1 MWIFFFFS
9 FLVCFV
15 IWNYTRV
22 INRGYRGNRELTSG
36 LMRWFVDPR
45 FYFTLF
51 IYFLFL
57 FLCVKSE
64 HQISK
69 SRILYPR
76 IERTSAFFFL
86 QNTVSLRVS
95 WARDREKKKIRFLL
109 RDVRYSGSR
118 ANGFRKSWST
128 QQKTRQK
135 FSLGVSVRVPVSRRR
150 VNSFSGP

>member
-1 MWIFFFFS
+1 MPFFFFFS

-51 IYFLFL
+51 IYFYFFAWNPNIKFQNHVYCILG
-57 FLCVKSE
+57 
-64 HQISK
+64 SK
-69 SRILYPR
+69 
-76 IERTSAFFFL
+76 ERRLFFL

-135 FSLGVSVRVPVSRRR
+135 FSLSVSVRVPVSRRR

>member
-1 MWIFFFFS
+1 MPFFFFFS

-22 INRGYRGNRELTSG
+22 INRGNRELTSG

-51 IYFLFL
+51 IYLF
-57 FLCVKSE
+57 FF
-64 HQISK
+64 ISL
-69 SRILYPR
+69 REI
-76 IERTSAFFFL
+76 RTSNFKITYIVSSDRKNVGFFFL

>member
-1 MWIFFFFS
+1 MPFFFFS

-36 LMRWFVDPR
+36 FMRWFVDPR

-51 IYFLFL
+51 IYFF
-57 FLCVKSE
+57 F
-64 HQISK
+64 ISL
-69 SRILYPR
+69 REI
-76 IERTSAFFFL
+76 RTSNFKITYIVSSDRKNVGFFFL